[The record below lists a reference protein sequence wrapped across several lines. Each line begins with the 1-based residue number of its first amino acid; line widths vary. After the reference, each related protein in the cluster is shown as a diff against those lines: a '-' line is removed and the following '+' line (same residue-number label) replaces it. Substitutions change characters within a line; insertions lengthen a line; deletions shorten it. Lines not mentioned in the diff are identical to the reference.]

1 MKPPLIVCAAML
13 MEDGL
18 VVPGIR
24 HYSPDMRT
32 ALFGL
37 YGVGYH
43 LKVKEQG
50 FVDNRGQFLNREDA
64 WKVAEENGQIRY
76 EVSRPGTLFSENLY

>member
-1 MKPPLIVCAAML
+1 ML

-18 VVPGIR
+18 IVTGVR
-24 HYSPDMRT
+24 HYSPDMR
-32 ALFGL
+32 ALL
-37 YGVGYH
+37 SRIYGAGYH
-43 LKVKEQG
+43 ARVKEQG
-50 FVDNRGQFLNREDA
+50 FIDSRGQFLSREAA